1 MQVYYEA
8 TTNPS
13 NFAKMYEKAK
23 KMIKKSEAKKRSQK
37 EDSSKAKDSES
48 EEGSVQKDKK

>member
-23 KMIKKSEAKKRSQK
+23 KMIKKNEARKRSNK
-37 EDSSKAKDSES
+37 EDLNKDKNSDS
-48 EEGSVQKDKK
+48 DEGSV